1 MGDYMKIVFMGT
13 PDFAVACL
21 DSLVKAGHEI
31 CAVFTQPDKP
41 RGRKM
46 VMTPPDVKV
55 YALENNLT
63 VYQPNTLKDGKTLE
77 IIKTYNPDVIVVAAY
92 GKILPKDIIDYP
104 KYGCINVHG
113 SILPKYRGAAPVQ
126 WSVINGEKETGVT
139 TMQMNEGL
147 DTGDMLLIKKT
158 PIELDDTAESV
169 FDRLAKMGGEL
180 ILETLEQAQKGGL
193 TPIKQDESLSTY
205 APMLDKNI
213 SEIDWSKDSFAVH
226 NLIRG
231 LYSWPI
237 AQTKF
242 FGKKLKIYKSALSEL
257 SGDVGEVV
265 SLSPLTIACGD
276 KSVEILELQLEG
288 KKRMD
293 YKSFLLGH
301 HIECGTNIL
310 ED

>member
-1 MGDYMKIVFMGT
+1 MKVLFMGT

-21 DSLVKAGHEI
+21 KSLIDANYEV

-55 YALENNLT
+55 CALEYNLP
-63 VYQPNTLKDGKTLE
+63 VYQPETLKDGKAFE
-77 IIKTYNPDVIVVAAY
+77 IIKSYEPDVIVVAAY
-92 GKILPKDIIDYP
+92 GKILPKEIIDYP

-113 SILPKYRGAAPVQ
+113 SILPKYRGAAPIQ
-126 WSVINGEKETGVT
+126 WSVINGDNETGVT
-139 TMQMNEGL
+139 TMLMNEGL
-147 DTGDMLLIKKT
+147 DTGDMLLIEKT
-158 PIELDDTAESV
+158 AISIDDTASSV
-169 FDRLAKMGGEL
+169 FDRLADIGGKL
-180 ILETLEQAQKGGL
+180 LVETLEKAEKGEL
-193 TPIKQDESLSTY
+193 TPIKQDDSLSSY

-213 SEIDWSKDSFAVH
+213 SEIDWNKDALTIH

-242 FGKKLKIYKSALSEL
+242 NGKKMKVYKSNVSKLKGKS
-257 SGDVGEVV
+257 GEVV
-265 SLSPLTIACGD
+265 SLEPLTIACANGAI
-276 KSVEILELQLEG
+276 EILELQLEG

-310 ED
+310 EA

>member
-1 MGDYMKIVFMGT
+1 MKIIFMGT
-13 PDFAVACL
+13 PDFATSCL
-21 DSLVKAGHEI
+21 KTLVESEHEV

-46 VMTPPDVKV
+46 IMTPPDVKV
-55 YALENNLT
+55 YAIEKEIP
-63 VYQPNTLKDGKTLE
+63 VFQPTTLKNGEALE
-77 IIKTYNPDVIVVAAY
+77 IIKEYNPDVIVVAAY
-92 GKILPKDIIDYP
+92 GKILPKDIIDFP
-104 KYGCINVHG
+104 KFGCINVHG
-113 SILPKYRGAAPVQ
+113 SILPKYRGAAPIQ
-126 WSVINGEKETGVT
+126 WSVINGDAETGVT

-147 DTGDMLLIKKT
+147 DTGDMLLVEKT
-158 PIELDDTAESV
+158 PIEIDDTAESV
-169 FDRLAKMGGEL
+169 FERLALMGGEL
-180 ILETLEQAQKGGL
+180 TLKTLDMAEKGEL
-193 TPIKQDESLSTY
+193 APIKQSEDEATY

-213 SEIDWSKDSFAVH
+213 SEIDFSKDAMTVH

-242 FGKKLKIYKSALSEL
+242 KGKKLKIYKSDVSEL
-257 SGDVGEVV
+257 CGNVGEVV
-265 SLSPLTIACGD
+265 SLEPLTIACGE

-301 HIECGTNIL
+301 HIDCGTNIL

>member
-1 MGDYMKIVFMGT
+1 MKVLFMGT

-21 DSLVKAGHEI
+21 ESLLDAKYDV

-55 YALENNLT
+55 CALEHNLP
-63 VYQPNTLKDGKTLE
+63 VYQPNTLKDGKAFE
-77 IIKTYNPDVIVVAAY
+77 IIKEYAPDVIVVAAY
-92 GKILPKDIIDYP
+92 GKILPKEIIDYP

-113 SILPKYRGAAPVQ
+113 SILPKYRGAAPIQ
-126 WSVINGEKETGVT
+126 WSVINGDKETGVT
-139 TMQMNEGL
+139 TMLMNEGL
-147 DTGDMLLIKKT
+147 DTGDMLLVSKT
-158 PIELDDTAESV
+158 PISIDDTASSV
-169 FDRLAKMGGEL
+169 FDRLAKIGGEL
-180 ILETLEQAQKGGL
+180 LVETLKKAESGEL
-193 TPIKQDESLSTY
+193 SPVKQDEALSTY

-213 SEIDWSKDSFAVH
+213 SEIDWNKDALTIH

-242 FGKKLKIYKSALSEL
+242 SGKKMKVYKSSVSKL
-257 SGDVGEVV
+257 SGKVGEVV
-265 SLSPLTIACGD
+265 SLSPLTVACGD
-276 KSVEILELQLEG
+276 GAVEILELQLEG

-310 ED
+310 EA

>member
-1 MGDYMKIVFMGT
+1 MKIVFMGT

-21 DSLVKAGHEI
+21 KGLVDAKHDI

-55 YALENNLT
+55 YAQELDIP
-63 VYQPNTLKDGKTLE
+63 VYQPTTLKDGKALE
-77 IIKTYNPDVIVVAAY
+77 IIESYAPDVIVVAAY
-92 GKILPKDIIDYP
+92 GKILPKSIIDYP

-113 SILPKYRGAAPVQ
+113 SILPKYRGAAPIQ
-126 WSVINGEKETGVT
+126 WSVINGDKETGVT

-147 DTGDMLLIKKT
+147 DTGDMLLIEKT
-158 PIELDDTAESV
+158 PISIDDTASSV
-169 FDRLAKMGGEL
+169 FDRLATIGGEL
-180 ILETLEQAQKGGL
+180 IVKTLDKAQKGEL
-193 TPIKQDESLSTY
+193 TPVEQNDADSSY
-205 APMLDKNI
+205 APMLDKAI
-213 SEIDWSKDSFAVH
+213 SEIDWSKDAFTVH

-237 AQTKF
+237 AQTVF
-242 FGKKLKIYKSALSEL
+242 NGKKLKVYKSALSEL
-257 SGDVGEVV
+257 SGKVGEVV
-265 SLSPLTIACGD
+265 SISPLTIACGD

-310 ED
+310 EA

>member
-1 MGDYMKIVFMGT
+1 MKVLFMGT

-21 DSLVKAGHEI
+21 KGLIDANYEV

-55 YALENNLT
+55 YAQELNLP
-63 VYQPNTLKDGKTLE
+63 VYQPTTLKDGEALE
-77 IIKTYNPDVIVVAAY
+77 IIKGYEPDVIVVAAY
-92 GKILPKDIIDYP
+92 GKILPKSIIDYP
-104 KYGCINVHG
+104 KYGCVNVHG
-113 SILPKYRGAAPVQ
+113 SILPKYRGAAPIQ
-126 WSVINGEKETGVT
+126 WSVINGDKETGVT

-147 DTGDMLLIKKT
+147 DTGDMLLIEKM
-158 PIELDDTAESV
+158 PIAIDDTAESV
-169 FDRLAKMGGEL
+169 FDKLSVMGGE
-180 ILETLEQAQKGGL
+180 IIVKTLELLEKGKI
-193 TPIKQDESLSTY
+193 TPVKQDDSLSSY
-205 APMLDKNI
+205 APMLDKSI
-213 SEIDWSKDSFAVH
+213 SEIDFAKDALTVH

-237 AQTKF
+237 AQTTFK
-242 FGKKLKIYKSALSEL
+242 GKKLKIYKSALSEL
-257 SGDVGEVV
+257 SGKVGEVV
-265 SLSPLTIACGD
+265 SLEPLTIACGD
-276 KSVEILELQLEG
+276 KAVEILELQLEG

-310 ED
+310 EV